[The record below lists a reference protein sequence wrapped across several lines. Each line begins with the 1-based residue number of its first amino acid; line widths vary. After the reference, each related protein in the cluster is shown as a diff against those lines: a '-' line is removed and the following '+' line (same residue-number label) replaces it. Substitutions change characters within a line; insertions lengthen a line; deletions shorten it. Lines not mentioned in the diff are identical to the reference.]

1 MMESTTEYVHLC
13 SSSIDFCID
22 LQPLHIALV
31 YSHLPGL
38 SPSEIERYGA
48 SFVRFKDPDGPEMH
62 KDPAILISKKK
73 NTVTENPKNVCY
85 VRFVLVEHLE
95 TCLNML

>member
-1 MMESTTEYVHLC
+1 M
-13 SSSIDFCID
+13 
-22 LQPLHIALV
+22 
-31 YSHLPGL
+31 
-38 SPSEIERYGA
+38 
-48 SFVRFKDPDGPEMH
+48 RFKDPDGPEMH

-95 TCLNML
+95 TCLKML